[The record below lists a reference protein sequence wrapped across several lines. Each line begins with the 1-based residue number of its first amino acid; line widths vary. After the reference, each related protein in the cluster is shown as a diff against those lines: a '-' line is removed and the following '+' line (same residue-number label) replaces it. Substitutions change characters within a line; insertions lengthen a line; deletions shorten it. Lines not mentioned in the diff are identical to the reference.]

1 MSNEKRTGLGS
12 VPAGLLRPTTRLD
25 NKDKDR
31 EKDRSE
37 LVEDET
43 IETQVEASPVTDLR
57 ESEPAVI
64 AAAAVAAPSVNPKE
78 AAKATAPR
86 ASRKRKTA
94 AESERIVPWKI
105 YLPESIHFRLRQ
117 LAYERGL
124 KLSEAAAEVLD
135 RSLPFYEIVKKD
147 RAG

>member
-1 MSNEKRTGLGS
+1 M
-12 VPAGLLRPTTRLD
+12 
-25 NKDKDR
+25 
-31 EKDRSE
+31 
-37 LVEDET
+37 
-43 IETQVEASPVTDLR
+43 
-57 ESEPAVI
+57 
-64 AAAAVAAPSVNPKE
+64 AAVAEPVEPEPVTTAAATPAAPATKE
-78 AAKATAPR
+78 AAKAPTPR

-135 RSLPFYEIVKKD
+135 RSLPFYEIVRKD

>member
-12 VPAGLLRPTTRLD
+12 VPAGLLRPTTRPD
-25 NKDKDR
+25 AKDKDR
-31 EKDRSE
+31 DKKEPE
-37 LVEDET
+37 TVVEET
-43 IETQVEASPVTDLR
+43 PEPVAEIAPEVEVKET
-57 ESEPAVI
+57 
-64 AAAAVAAPSVNPKE
+64 VAAP
-78 AAKATAPR
+78 AAKETKSAAPR
-86 ASRKRKTA
+86 ASRKRRSA
-94 AESERIVPWKI
+94 AESERVVPWKI

-135 RSLPFYEIVKKD
+135 RGLPFYEIVRKD

>member
-25 NKDKDR
+25 NKEKDR

-37 LVEDET
+37 IVEDET
-43 IETQVEASPVTDLR
+43 I
-57 ESEPAVI
+57 
-64 AAAAVAAPSVNPKE
+64 
-78 AAKATAPR
+78 
-86 ASRKRKTA
+86 
-94 AESERIVPWKI
+94 
-105 YLPESIHFRLRQ
+105 ESIHFRLRQ

>member
-12 VPAGLLRPTTRLD
+12 VPAGLLRPTTRPD
-25 NKDKDR
+25 NK
-31 EKDRSE
+31 EKDRVE
-37 LVEDET
+37 IVEDET
-43 IETQVEASPVTDLR
+43 IEAPVEASPVAEQRD
-57 ESEPAVI
+57 SEPAVI
-64 AAAAVAAPSVNPKE
+64 AAATVPAPAAKE

>member
-12 VPAGLLRPTTRLD
+12 VPAGLLRPTTRPD
-25 NKDKDR
+25 IKDRDR
-31 EKDRSE
+31 EKKDLE
-37 LVEDET
+37 PGVEET
-43 IETQVEASPVTDLR
+43 LEPVTEPVVEATV
-57 ESEPAVI
+57 EPEVKEP
-64 AAAAVAAPSVNPKE
+64 VAAPAATTAKE
-78 AAKATAPR
+78 TKTPSPR
-86 ASRKRKTA
+86 ASRKRKSA
-94 AESERIVPWKI
+94 AESERVVPWKI

-135 RSLPFYEIVKKD
+135 RGLPFYEIVRKD

>member
-12 VPAGLLRPTTRLD
+12 VPAGLLRPTTRPDL
-25 NKDKDR
+25 KDKDR
-31 EKDRSE
+31 DRKDAE
-37 LVEDET
+37 EVVEEVAEVVAEAAPEPET
-43 IETQVEASPVTDLR
+43 KE
-57 ESEPAVI
+57 
-64 AAAAVAAPSVNPKE
+64 AAAAPAAA
-78 AAKATAPR
+78 AAKETKAASPR
-86 ASRKRKTA
+86 ASRKRKSA
-94 AESERIVPWKI
+94 AESERVVPWKI

-135 RSLPFYEIVKKD
+135 RGLPFYEIVRKD

>member
-1 MSNEKRTGLGS
+1 ME
-12 VPAGLLRPTTRLD
+12 
-25 NKDKDR
+25 
-31 EKDRSE
+31 
-37 LVEDET
+37 
-43 IETQVEASPVTDLR
+43 VT
-57 ESEPAVI
+57 
-64 AAAAVAAPSVNPKE
+64 VAAETVETEPVAATTATPAAP
-78 AAKATAPR
+78 AAKEGGKASAPR

-135 RSLPFYEIVKKD
+135 RSLPFYEIVRKD

>member
-1 MSNEKRTGLGS
+1 
-12 VPAGLLRPTTRLD
+12 VPAGLLRPTTRPD
-25 NKDKDR
+25 IK
-31 EKDRSE
+31 EKDRAAIAE
-37 LVEDET
+37 EET
-43 IETQVEASPVTDLR
+43 VEAPVETPAVP
-57 ESEPAVI
+57 EPVEAEPVI
-64 AAAAVAAPSVNPKE
+64 AAAATPATPATKE
-78 AAKATAPR
+78 AAKPATPR

-135 RSLPFYEIVKKD
+135 RSLPFYEIVRKD

>member
-1 MSNEKRTGLGS
+1 MLAPGADEEATEA
-12 VPAGLLRPTTRLD
+12 P
-25 NKDKDR
+25 
-31 EKDRSE
+31 
-37 LVEDET
+37 VEVAVVAET
-43 IETQVEASPVTDLR
+43 VEAEPVA
-57 ESEPAVI
+57 S
-64 AAAAVAAPSVNPKE
+64 AAAAPAAPAAKE
-78 AAKATAPR
+78 AGKPAAPR

-135 RSLPFYEIVKKD
+135 RSLPFYEIVRKD

>member
-12 VPAGLLRPTTRLD
+12 VPAGLLRPTTRPD
-25 NKDKDR
+25 AKAKERDKD
-31 EKDRSE
+31 EPE
-37 LVEDET
+37 VVVEET
-43 IETQVEASPVTDLR
+43 PEPVAEAAPEPEVKEPVAA
-57 ESEPAVI
+57 P
-64 AAAAVAAPSVNPKE
+64 AAAAPKE
-78 AAKATAPR
+78 TKSSTPR
-86 ASRKRKTA
+86 VSRKRKSA
-94 AESERIVPWKI
+94 AESERVVPWKI

-135 RSLPFYEIVKKD
+135 RGLPFYEIVRKD

>member
-1 MSNEKRTGLGS
+1 L
-12 VPAGLLRPTTRLD
+12 
-25 NKDKDR
+25 KDKDR
-31 EKDRSE
+31 DRKE
-37 LVEDET
+37 PEAVVEET
-43 IETQVEASPVTDLR
+43 AETAPE
-57 ESEPAVI
+57 
-64 AAAAVAAPSVNPKE
+64 AAAEPETREAETAPAATTAKE
-78 AAKATAPR
+78 TKTTTPR
-86 ASRKRKTA
+86 ASRKRKSA

-135 RSLPFYEIVKKD
+135 RGLPFYEIVRKD

>member
-12 VPAGLLRPTTRLD
+12 VPAGLLRPTTRPD
-25 NKDKDR
+25 AKDKDR
-31 EKDRSE
+31 DKKEPE
-37 LVEDET
+37 PVVEET
-43 IETQVEASPVTDLR
+43 PEPVAEAAP
-57 ESEPAVI
+57 EPEVKE
-64 AAAAVAAPSVNPKE
+64 AVAAP
-78 AAKATAPR
+78 AAKETKTTSPR
-86 ASRKRKTA
+86 ASRKRRSA

-135 RSLPFYEIVKKD
+135 RGLPFYEIVRKD